1 MRNNTQE
8 VTNTESADCDDFSLI
23 AAKAIVETA
32 ENFLNERL
40 TALANMHRR
49 DGPSR

>member
-8 VTNTESADCDDFSLI
+8 VTNTESAECADFSLI

-40 TALANMHRR
+40 DALANMHQQ
-49 DGPSR
+49 DGLSK